1 MHKTL
6 NTFNHFASFVYSV
19 VARET
24 SVTTDATHL
33 TTIAVGA
40 NGPRG
45 IPVIS
50 IQMVAISTEID
61 SDAGI

>member
-1 MHKTL
+1 MSGYKR
-6 NTFNHFASFVYSV
+6 SFFIYSV
-19 VARET
+19 AAKET
-24 SVTTDATHL
+24 SVTTDATHP
-33 TTIAVGA
+33 TMTEIGA
-40 NGPRG
+40 HGHRG